1 MSRTARGRR
10 TRTTTQARQPLLRR
24 VGRDRA
30 RPRPLPLVD
39 GRARDGGRERGREGM
54 SEQSGAATPE
64 ERMTIAA
71 AREVKDRQIL
81 LVGVGPPNAAAN
93 LARRLHAPDAVLIY
107 ESGAIE
113 AKPARL
119 PLSIGDD
126 DLAETAAELVSVP
139 EMFNYWVGAGR
150 IDVGF
155 LGAAQLDRHANI
167 NTTVI
172 GSYEH
177 PKVRL
182 PGAGGAPEIA
192 ANSREVIVLLR
203 QSKRSFVD
211 KLDFTTSI
219 GFGSGPGERERLG
232 FTGAGPTVVI
242 TDLGVFKPGPED
254 SELELVAVHAGVEV
268 DEGREATGW
277 DLRVREP
284 LGTLEPPSEREL
296 ETLREMRAAVKSAA

>member
-1 MSRTARGRR
+1 
-10 TRTTTQARQPLLRR
+10 
-24 VGRDRA
+24 
-30 RPRPLPLVD
+30 
-39 GRARDGGRERGREGM
+39 M
-54 SEQSGAATPE
+54 SEHDGAPTPE
-64 ERMTIAA
+64 ETMTIAA
-71 AREVKDRQIL
+71 AREVKDRQVL

-93 LARRLHAPDAVLIY
+93 LARRLHAPEAVLIY
-107 ESGAIE
+107 ESGAIG
-113 AKPARL
+113 AKPSRL

-155 LGAAQLDRHANI
+155 LGAAQIDRHANI

-172 GSYEH
+172 GAYAH

-192 ANSREVIVLLR
+192 AASREVIVLLR
-203 QSKRSFVD
+203 QSRRSFVAE
-211 KLDFTTSI
+211 LDFTTSI

-242 TDLGVFKPGPED
+242 TDLGILRPSPD
-254 SELELVAVHAGVEV
+254 DRELELVAVHPGVGV
-268 DEGREATGW
+268 DDVREATGW
-277 DLRVREP
+277 PLRVREP
-284 LGTLEPPSEREL
+284 VPTTDPPSEREL
-296 ETLREMRAAVKSAA
+296 ATLREMRAAAHAAA

>member
-1 MSRTARGRR
+1 
-10 TRTTTQARQPLLRR
+10 
-24 VGRDRA
+24 
-30 RPRPLPLVD
+30 
-39 GRARDGGRERGREGM
+39 M
-54 SEQSGAATPE
+54 SEDDGAPTPE
-64 ERMTIAA
+64 ETMTIAA
-71 AREVKDRQIL
+71 AREVKDRQVL

-113 AKPARL
+113 AKPVRL

-126 DLAETAAELVSVP
+126 DLAETAAEIVSVP

-192 ANSREVIVLLR
+192 AASREVIILLR
-203 QSKRSFVD
+203 QSKRSFVE

-219 GFGSGPGERERLG
+219 GYGSGPGERERLG

-242 TDLGVFKPGPED
+242 TDLGILRPSPED
-254 SELELVAVHAGVEV
+254 RELELVAIHPGVEV
-268 DEGREATGW
+268 EQVREATGW
-277 DLRVREP
+277 PLRVREP
-284 LGTLEPPSEREL
+284 LETTAPASEREL
-296 ETLREMRAAVKSAA
+296 ATLREMRAAARTAA

>member
-1 MSRTARGRR
+1 
-10 TRTTTQARQPLLRR
+10 
-24 VGRDRA
+24 
-30 RPRPLPLVD
+30 
-39 GRARDGGRERGREGM
+39 M
-54 SEQSGAATPE
+54 SEGNGPSPE
-64 ERMTIAA
+64 ETMTIAA
-71 AREVKDRQIL
+71 ARQVKDRQVL

-113 AKPARL
+113 AKPVRL

-126 DLAETAAELVSVP
+126 DLAETAAEIVSVP

-192 ANSREVIVLLR
+192 ANSREVIILLR
-203 QSKRSFVD
+203 QSKRSFVE

-219 GFGSGPGERERLG
+219 GYGDGAGARERLG
-232 FTGAGPTVVI
+232 FRGAGPTVVI
-242 TDLGVFKPGPED
+242 TDLGILKPSPSD
-254 SELELVAVHAGVEV
+254 SELELVAVHEGVSV
-268 DEGREATGW
+268 DEVRDATGW

-284 LGTLEPPSEREL
+284 LETVAPPSEREL
-296 ETLREMRAAVKSAA
+296 ATLREMRAAVKNA

>member
-1 MSRTARGRR
+1 MSDA
-10 TRTTTQARQPLLRR
+10 
-24 VGRDRA
+24 
-30 RPRPLPLVD
+30 
-39 GRARDGGRERGREGM
+39 
-54 SEQSGAATPE
+54 SGTPTPE

-71 AREVKDRQIL
+71 AREVKDRQVL

-192 ANSREVIVLLR
+192 AASREVIILLR
-203 QSKRSFVD
+203 QSKRSFVE

-254 SELELVAVHAGVEV
+254 SELELVAIHPGVEL
-268 DEGREATGW
+268 DEVRAATGW

-284 LGTLEPPSEREL
+284 LEMTDPPSEREL
-296 ETLREMRAAVKSAA
+296 ATLREMRAAVASAA

>member
-1 MSRTARGRR
+1 
-10 TRTTTQARQPLLRR
+10 
-24 VGRDRA
+24 
-30 RPRPLPLVD
+30 
-39 GRARDGGRERGREGM
+39 M
-54 SEQSGAATPE
+54 SEAQNGAATPE
-64 ERMTIAA
+64 ERMTVAA
-71 AREVKDRQIL
+71 AREVKDRQVL

-93 LARRLHAPDAVLIY
+93 LARRLQAPDAVLIY

-113 AKPARL
+113 AKPVRL

-139 EMFNYWVGAGR
+139 EMFNYWIGAGR
-150 IDVGF
+150 IDIGF

-172 GSYEH
+172 GDYAH

-203 QSKRSFVD
+203 QSTRSFVE

-219 GFGSGPGERERLG
+219 GFGDGAGARERLG
-232 FTGAGPTVVI
+232 CGGAGRTLVF
-242 TDLGVFKPGPED
+242 TDLGTRGRSREAAERD
-254 SELELVAVHAGVEV
+254 LAGVHAGVTPA
-268 DEGREATGW
+268 EGREPTGW

-284 LGTLEPPSEREL
+284 LETIPPPTEQEL
-296 ETLREMRAAVKSAA
+296 GTLREMRAAVRSA